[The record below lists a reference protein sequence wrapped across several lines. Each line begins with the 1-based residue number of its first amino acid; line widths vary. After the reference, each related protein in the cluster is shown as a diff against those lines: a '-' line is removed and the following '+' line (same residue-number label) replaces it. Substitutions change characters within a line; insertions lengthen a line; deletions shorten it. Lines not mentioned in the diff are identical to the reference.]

1 MRYNYG
7 KIIKSE
13 NLINK
18 KAKGIDNIDLGEIQK
33 ITSEYIITEKKDT
46 DTNKNKDKIFIPRN
60 LLERWNED
68 NVWFQVTE
76 EEKESLKEI
85 KISNFYPFCTI

>member
-1 MRYNYG
+1 VRDNYG

-13 NLINK
+13 NIINK

-33 ITSEYIITEKKDT
+33 ITSEYIITEKKDI
-46 DTNKNKDKIFIPRN
+46 DINKNKNKISIPRN
-60 LLERWNED
+60 LVERWDED

-76 EEKESLKEI
+76 EDIESFKENL
-85 KISNFYPFCTI
+85 

>member
-1 MRYNYG
+1 MRDNYG

-13 NLINK
+13 NIINK

-33 ITSEYIITEKKDT
+33 ITSEYIITEIKDI
-46 DTNKNKDKIFIPRN
+46 DTNKNKNKISIPRN
-60 LLERWNED
+60 LVERWDED

-76 EEKESLKEI
+76 EDIESFKE
-85 KISNFYPFCTI
+85 N

>member
-1 MRYNYG
+1 MRDNYG

-13 NLINK
+13 NIINK

-46 DTNKNKDKIFIPRN
+46 DINKNKNKISIPRN
-60 LLERWNED
+60 LVERWDED

-76 EEKESLKEI
+76 EDIESFKE
-85 KISNFYPFCTI
+85 N

>member
-1 MRYNYG
+1 MIYNYG

-18 KAKGIDNIDLGEIQK
+18 KAKVLIIQTLGKFRRLLLNIYSQKKKIQILTK
-33 ITSEYIITEKKDT
+33 TKT
-46 DTNKNKDKIFIPRN
+46 KIFIPRN

-68 NVWFQVTE
+68 NVWFQETE
-76 EEKESLKEI
+76 EEKEPLKEI

>member
-1 MRYNYG
+1 MRDNYG

-60 LLERWNED
+60 LLERWDED

-76 EEKESLKEI
+76 EEKESLNE
-85 KISNFYPFCTI
+85 NQNQ

>member
-1 MRYNYG
+1 MRDNYG

-46 DTNKNKDKIFIPRN
+46 DTNKDKDKIFIPRN
-60 LLERWNED
+60 LLERWDED

-76 EEKESLKEI
+76 EEKESLKE
-85 KISNFYPFCTI
+85 NQNQ

>member
-1 MRYNYG
+1 MRDNYG

-13 NLINK
+13 NIINK

-33 ITSEYIITEKKDT
+33 ITSEYIITEKKDI
-46 DTNKNKDKIFIPRN
+46 DINKNKNKISIPRN
-60 LLERWNED
+60 LVERWDED

-76 EEKESLKEI
+76 KDIESFKED
-85 KISNFYPFCTI
+85 

>member
-1 MRYNYG
+1 MRDNYG

-13 NLINK
+13 NIINK

-33 ITSEYIITEKKDT
+33 ITSEYIITEKKDI
-46 DTNKNKDKIFIPRN
+46 DINKNKNKISIPRN
-60 LLERWNED
+60 LVERWDED

-76 EEKESLKEI
+76 KDIESFKEDL
-85 KISNFYPFCTI
+85 

>member
-1 MRYNYG
+1 VRDNYG

-13 NLINK
+13 NIINK

-33 ITSEYIITEKKDT
+33 ITSEYIITEQKDT
-46 DTNKNKDKIFIPRN
+46 DINKNKNKISIPRN
-60 LLERWNED
+60 LVERWDED

-76 EEKESLKEI
+76 EDIESFKE
-85 KISNFYPFCTI
+85 N

>member
-1 MRYNYG
+1 MRDNYG

-18 KAKGIDNIDLGEIQK
+18 KAKGIDNIDLGKIQK

-46 DTNKNKDKIFIPRN
+46 DINKDKDKIFIPRN
-60 LLERWNED
+60 LLERWDED

-76 EEKESLKEI
+76 EEKESLKEHQ
-85 KISNFYPFCTI
+85 NL

>member
-1 MRYNYG
+1 MRDNYG

-13 NLINK
+13 NIINK

-33 ITSEYIITEKKDT
+33 ITSEYIITEKKGIDI
-46 DTNKNKDKIFIPRN
+46 NKNINKISIPRN
-60 LLERWNED
+60 LVERWDED

-76 EEKESLKEI
+76 EDIESFKE
-85 KISNFYPFCTI
+85 N

>member
-1 MRYNYG
+1 MRDNYG

-33 ITSEYIITEKKDT
+33 ITSEYIITEET

-60 LLERWNED
+60 LLERWDED

-76 EEKESLKEI
+76 EEKESLKE
-85 KISNFYPFCTI
+85 NQNQ

>member
-1 MRYNYG
+1 MRDNYG

-18 KAKGIDNIDLGEIQK
+18 KAKGVDNIDLGEIQK

-46 DTNKNKDKIFIPRN
+46 DINKDKDKIFIPRN
-60 LLERWNED
+60 LLERWDED

-76 EEKESLKEI
+76 EEKESLKE
-85 KISNFYPFCTI
+85 NQNQ

>member
-1 MRYNYG
+1 VRDNYG

-13 NLINK
+13 NIINK

-33 ITSEYIITEKKDT
+33 ITSEYIITEKKDI
-46 DTNKNKDKIFIPRN
+46 DINKNKNKISIPRN
-60 LLERWNED
+60 LVDRWDED

-76 EEKESLKEI
+76 EDIESFKE
-85 KISNFYPFCTI
+85 N

>member
-1 MRYNYG
+1 MRDNYG

-13 NLINK
+13 NIINK

-33 ITSEYIITEKKDT
+33 ITSEYIITEKKDI
-46 DTNKNKDKIFIPRN
+46 DINKNKNKISIPRN
-60 LLERWNED
+60 LVERWDED

-76 EEKESLKEI
+76 EEIESFKE
-85 KISNFYPFCTI
+85 N

>member
-1 MRYNYG
+1 MRDNYG

-60 LLERWNED
+60 LLERWDED

-76 EEKESLKEI
+76 EEKESLKE
-85 KISNFYPFCTI
+85 NNQNQ

>member
-1 MRYNYG
+1 MRDNYG

-46 DTNKNKDKIFIPRN
+46 DINKDKDKIFIPRN
-60 LLERWNED
+60 LLERWDED

-76 EEKESLKEI
+76 EEKESLKE
-85 KISNFYPFCTI
+85 NQNQ